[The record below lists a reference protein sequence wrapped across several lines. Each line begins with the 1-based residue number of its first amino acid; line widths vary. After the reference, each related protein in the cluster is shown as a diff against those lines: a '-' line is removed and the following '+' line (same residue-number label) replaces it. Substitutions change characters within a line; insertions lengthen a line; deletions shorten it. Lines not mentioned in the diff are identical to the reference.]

1 MVPKPAKSWE
11 AIAMDHK
18 WMIWNVRPTSG
29 VPEWSPSVQ
38 KKHGYPRF
46 VRFKLK
52 FARNDFPKF
61 KNMFIMFHNKSYRGM
76 ILLKYCQTFV
86 FFQIWGFITSTSRV
100 SRPLSTRFPD
110 TMALGAFAQ
119 MLLNETTSW
128 MNETTSWM
136 CQGLNSQYLHI

>member
-1 MVPKPAKSWE
+1 MVPKAAKSWE

-38 KKHGYPRF
+38 FQHGYPRF

-52 FARNDFPKF
+52 FARNYFPKF

-76 ILLKYCQTFV
+76 ILLKDCQTFV
-86 FFQIWGFITSTSRV
+86 FFSNLGFYYLNLPRFKAAFH
-100 SRPLSTRFPD
+100 PLSRHNGLGCFCPD
-110 TMALGAFAQ
+110 AVERNHQLDERNHQ
-119 MLLNETTSW
+119 
-128 MNETTSWM
+128 